1 MDELKVISLQAKAAG
16 IFEEIKKAF
25 LSSADESISS
35 LAERVPSQLIDK
47 EKLINIV
54 FVGQYS
60 AGKSTI
66 LSRLT
71 GQNLKIGGGVTTD
84 EVASF
89 EYKGMFVSD
98 TPGVHSQNRPDHDA
112 ITYDAIAKADLLVF
126 VVTNEPIGEFMGEH
140 LRHLLM
146 DMGKAKETMIV
157 VNKMMDSVGGN
168 TPEQQ
173 AIYIEKNLNP
183 IIAPYTAEDFY
194 TSFIDMDAYDEYLSS
209 GDEDFLTDSGFES
222 FKNNL
227 DRFIHDRNLIG
238 KCSTSL
244 YEVEHMLENVI
255 DSHKIGDFCVDG
267 CIHQLNVRRRELEET
282 RIRILE
288 KTKAIVSNDTNQIEY
303 WGDEIAGQLK
313 SSDKQEEVNARLAEK
328 YKSVTEVSDKL
339 VPKIEK
345 MLSAEVGA
353 LNKSLDGL
361 QDTQFARDL
370 QEAIQKKIQEKELDP
385 KTNDGLQKTSQY
397 AGEIGNWLSKQAT
410 GANAAANQ
418 SIAKLAQ
425 YSGSNAHSIVLN
437 VGHLFGHKFVPWEAV
452 KWARGIGVAG
462 KCLGVVGAG
471 LGIILQISN
480 DRQNAKAEANLAIA
494 RGEIRSCFKDVSNA
508 IEMKYDEATGIWVKE
523 NIDPCIEE
531 IDRELAEIQDIIKAK
546 NDEYNHYLTLLGEVR
561 TLIAEIH
568 D

>member
-1 MDELKVISLQAKAAG
+1 MDELKFISLQAKAAEL
-16 IFEEIKKAF
+16 FVEIRKVF
-25 LSSADESISS
+25 LNSADESIHS
-35 LAERVPSQLIDK
+35 LAERVPSQLIEK
-47 EKLINIV
+47 EKLINVV

-71 GQNLKIGGGVTTD
+71 GRNLKIGGGITTD
-84 EVASF
+84 EVSSF
-89 EYKGMFVSD
+89 EYQGLFVSD

-126 VVTNEPIGEFMGEH
+126 VLTNEPIGEFMGEH

-157 VNKMMDSVGGN
+157 INKMMDSVGGN

-209 GDEDFLTDSGFES
+209 GDEDFLTDSGFEI

-227 DRFIHDRNLIG
+227 DRFIHDRKLIG

-255 DSHKIGDFCVDG
+255 ESRKTGDFCVDG

-282 RIRILE
+282 RLRILE
-288 KTKAIVSNDTNQIEY
+288 KTKAIVSKDTNQIEY
-303 WGDEIAGQLK
+303 WGDEIAGELR
-313 SSDKQEEVNARLAEK
+313 SSDKQEEVNAKLEEK
-328 YKSVTEVSDKL
+328 YKSVTQVSDDL
-339 VPKIEK
+339 VPKIEE
-345 MLSAEVGA
+345 MLTDEVGA

-361 QDTQFARDL
+361 QNTQFARDL
-370 QEAIQKKIQEKELDP
+370 QDAIQQRIQGIELDS
-385 KTNDGLQKTSQY
+385 KTHEGLQKTSQY
-397 AGEIGNWLSKQAT
+397 TGEIGNWLSKQAT
-410 GANAAANQ
+410 GANVAANQ

-437 VGHLFGHKFVPWEAV
+437 VGHFFGHKFVPWEAV

-508 IEMKYDEATGIWVKE
+508 IEMKYDEVAGMWIKD
-523 NIDPCIEE
+523 NIDPCVEE
-531 IDRELAEIQDIIKAK
+531 IDRELASIQNIINAK
-546 NDEYNHYLTLLGEVR
+546 NDEYNCYLTLLGKVR
-561 TLIAEIH
+561 TLISEIH
-568 D
+568 N

>member
-1 MDELKVISLQAKAAG
+1 
-16 IFEEIKKAF
+16 
-25 LSSADESISS
+25 
-35 LAERVPSQLIDK
+35 
-47 EKLINIV
+47 
-54 FVGQYS
+54 
-60 AGKSTI
+60 
-66 LSRLT
+66 
-71 GQNLKIGGGVTTD
+71 LKIGGGVTTD

-173 AIYIEKNLNP
+173 AINIEKNLNP

-437 VGHLFGHKFVPWEAV
+437 VGHLFGHKFLPWEAV